1 MINCK
6 LSHYKIQL
14 NDVGYFVFV
23 DLTDVNT
30 GQQIRVETNKEDL
43 KDISDYLSKYL
54 ENN

>member
-6 LSHYKIQL
+6 LSHYKIEL
-14 NDVGYFVFV
+14 NDVGYFVFI

-43 KDISDYLSKYL
+43 QDISDYLIKYL